1 MTEILIL
8 TTVCIPLVLLGSIM
22 PRSFWSGKK
31 DDADDIL
38 ISSHT
43 SPSPENP
50 RSFPSFKVGSPNTF
64 FSQLTTALSSH
75 SARGSILLSC
85 LAVVAVGTGATA
97 LFVDLP
103 VLLLGILSVISLAAL
118 VLFVTGARARFFP
131 APARSGT
138 GSTTV
143 GVPPA
148 PETGGKTVVSPKSG
162 DFLVPYFRLTQSM
175 GNRTDRGDMQ
185 ILGFCLAATGAG
197 YVTLFVDLP
206 VAVLAVTGVVTLVTL
221 VTAGVA
227 GAFRFV
233 PGKMAAVLPETWQ
246 PAGSLT
252 SGPVQPGLSVIP
264 SPPAPEAP
272 ELPEKLVGG
281 VRDVYWV
288 ESPFVY
294 IKIVRQ
300 GNLGFVYTVVE
311 PVMTTREKLVLQET
325 YNYLRDVIIFDNPEK
340 PPSDQLKRENIYRIL
355 RENDPTIQVE
365 RLPVLYYFLQRD
377 LSGFGILDPLMHDPA
392 LEDISCNGDDL
403 PVFVFHRAYGSLRTS
418 VLFRKGELNQFVLK
432 LAQKAN
438 KQISLSNPMVD
449 ASLPD
454 GSRVQVT
461 YSNVI
466 STNGSSFTVRK
477 FREDPLTPLDLVKFG
492 TYNSEILAFLWLVIE
507 HRRSLIIA
515 GGTASG
521 KTSTMNAL
529 SLFIP
534 LNSKIVS
541 LEDTREIQLPH
552 KNWLA
557 TQTRELNVPGMP
569 GNVDLFSLLKS
580 SMRQRPEYII
590 VGEVRGE
597 EAQTL
602 FQAMNTGHATL
613 STIHAGSVQEAINR
627 LTHEPINVPPV
638 MFTAL
643 DIVINQS
650 VFSYGNNRVRRC
662 AAINEISV
670 DEHGNIIPVKLYEWD
685 VSEDRFVRVSDQS
698 RVLSEIAGMRNWT
711 MEQVTAELKRRE
723 EFLKVSVDVPTPDI
737 IDLAQAINDLGG

>member
-1 MTEILIL
+1 MNPS
-8 TTVCIPLVLLGSIM
+8 V
-22 PRSFWSGKK
+22 SFRN
-31 DDADDIL
+31 ICQ
-38 ISSHT
+38 
-43 SPSPENP
+43 
-50 RSFPSFKVGSPNTF
+50 NTCA
-64 FSQLTTALSSH
+64 ALSCRST
-75 SARGSILLSC
+75 RGNLLLSSVG
-85 LAVVAVGTGATA
+85 LVAAGTGAVA

-103 VLLLGILSVISLAAL
+103 VLLLGVLSVISLATL
-118 VLFVTGARARFFP
+118 VLFVAGARARFFP
-131 APARSGT
+131 ARAVSGADGASPVT
-138 GSTTV
+138 MPVREPEGKST
-143 GVPPA
+143 
-148 PETGGKTVVSPKSG
+148 VSPEFG
-162 DFLVPYFRLTQSM
+162 AVLLPYTRLTQSM
-175 GNRTDRGDMQ
+175 GNRTDRGDML
-185 ILGFCLAATGAG
+185 ILAVCLAAVGAG

-206 VAVLAVTGVVTLVTL
+206 LVLLVVTGIITLIALVT
-221 VTAGVA
+221 VIVA
-227 GAFRFV
+227 AAFRFV
-233 PGKMAAVLPETWQ
+233 PGKMAVLMPVEGQQPAVLS
-246 PAGSLT
+246 A
-252 SGPVQPGLSVIP
+252 SGPLLPER
-264 SPPAPEAP
+264 SPKPITQEAL
-272 ELPEKLVGG
+272 ELPEKLAGG
-281 VRDVYWV
+281 IRDVYWV

-300 GNLGFVYTVVE
+300 GNLGFVYTVIE
-311 PVMTTREKLVLQET
+311 PVMTTREKLILQET

-355 RENDPTIQVE
+355 KESDPTIRDE
-365 RLPVLYYFLQRD
+365 RLPILYYFLQRD
-377 LSGFGILDPLMHDPA
+377 LSGFGVLDPLMHDPA
-392 LEDISCNGDDL
+392 LEDISCNGEDL
-403 PVFVFHRAYGSLRTS
+403 PVFIFHRTYGSLRTS
-418 VLFRKGELNQFVLK
+418 VTFRKGELNQFVLK

-461 YSNVI
+461 YSNVV
-466 STNGSSFTVRK
+466 STNGSSFTIRK
-477 FREDPLTPLDLVKFG
+477 FRAEPITPLDLIKFG

-557 TQTRELNVPGMP
+557 TQTRELNMPEMP
-569 GNVDLFSLLKS
+569 GNIDLFSLLKS

-590 VGEVRGE
+590 VGEVRGQ

-643 DIVINQS
+643 DLVVNQA

-662 AAINEISV
+662 SAIHEISV
-670 DEHGNIIPVKLYEWD
+670 DEHGSIIPVKLYEWD
-685 VSEDRFVRVSDQS
+685 VSEDRFVRVSDRS
-698 RVLSEIAGMRNWT
+698 RVLAEIAGMRNWT
-711 MEQVTAELKRRE
+711 MEQVDAELRRRE
-723 EFLKVSVDVPTPDI
+723 EFLNVSVDVPTPDI